1 MDIKQLKYFVTI
13 VHSNNNLSIAAK
25 KMHLSQPALSK
36 MIKTFEAEENVEL
49 FIRKQGRISSLTS
62 VGEAFY
68 EQALDVIATYDEMM
82 RQLEEKNSLIQGKIV
97 IGIPPLIL
105 SLVFAHF
112 ISTFI
117 LKHPEI
123 KIEIVEA
130 GAHELKKMLLVNE
143 IDLAILLQP
152 TEIANIEEYV
162 IVEDELDAFMSIQ
175 HPLAQQKMISWEQLA
190 KAPLALFDD
199 TFMINHLVMSYFQK
213 LNLKPNVKIQSGAW
227 DFLLKTTLETDF
239 ITILPAPIKDFV
251 QQKDY
256 QALGIQH
263 PLSWKVTVC
272 RQKKANY
279 LHSEDFVLE
288 EILQYFEHGVDE

>member
-49 FIRKQGRISSLTS
+49 FIRKQGKISSLTS
-62 VGEAFY
+62 VGEIFY
-68 EQALDVIATYDEMM
+68 EQALEVIATYDEMM
-82 RQLEEKNSLIQGKIV
+82 RQLEDKNSLIQGKII

-117 LKHPEI
+117 LEHPEI

-162 IVEDELDAFMSIQ
+162 IVEDELDAFMSIH
-175 HPLAQQKMISWEQLA
+175 HPLAQQKMISWEELA

-279 LHSEDFVLE
+279 LHTEDFVLE
-288 EILQYFEHGVDE
+288 EILQYFEHAMS